1 MNMHDD
7 PEFSSASLRVPPYSL
22 ESESSVLGALMLDN
36 RAWDRVAD
44 LLTENDFYRAEHRL
58 IFGAVG
64 SLVNSNKEADVVT
77 VFAYLQKRGKDE
89 AAGGLE
95 YLNALAQFVPSASN
109 IRRYADIVRER
120 SILRK
125 LISVSDEI
133 ATSAFN
139 TEGKAIA
146 TILDSAESQI
156 FSIGQQSARQADDWK
171 SLEQG
176 AVRLLDWMQEATDGN
191 TKPDYTPTGFK
202 ELDERLDGGVRGG
215 ELIVLGARPSMGKT
229 AMGMNIIKHIA
240 LNEGKPCGVFSM
252 EMPDIQITR
261 RLMSTVGKIRLDK
274 VRRPERLNDF
284 DWGNVSQA
292 VEFMRQMDISFVDQG
307 GLNINQI
314 RSKAR
319 ALARRK
325 GQLGAIL
332 LDYFSLIT
340 GTDPKIPRAY
350 QLQEASMGLKALA
363 KELKCPVIVLQQV
376 KRDVEGRADQMPVMS
391 DLKDSGSLEQ
401 DADAIIF
408 VHRPA
413 KADSKLSDEW
423 KHLAQVS
430 VPKLRDGETGFFNL
444 YWAGEHQIFTDWPT
458 TMEVPSNRA
467 RTSRG
472 VDL

>member
-1 MNMHDD
+1 MNPHDD
-7 PEFSSASLRVPPYSL
+7 PGIGMLRIPPHST
-22 ESESSVLGALMLDN
+22 ESETGVIGALLLDN
-36 RAWDRVAD
+36 RAWDRVGD
-44 LLTENDFYRAEHRL
+44 ILTAGDFYRHQHQV
-58 IFGAVG
+58 IFEAIAV
-64 SLVNSNKEADVVT
+64 LVNSSKAADVLT
-77 VFAYLQKRGKDE
+77 VFAHLQRSGKAED
-89 AAGGLE
+89 AGGLE
-95 YLNALAQFVPSASN
+95 YLNSVAQFVPSAAN
-109 IRRYADIVRER
+109 IRRYAEAVRER

-125 LISVSDEI
+125 LITVSDEI
-133 ATSAFN
+133 SASAFN

-146 TILDSAESQI
+146 TILDSAERQI
-156 FSIGQQSARQADDWK
+156 FNIGQHSGRQSDDWK
-171 SLEQG
+171 SLDQG
-176 AVRLLDWMQEATDGN
+176 AIKLLDWLQEATNGN
-191 TKPDYTPTGFK
+191 YKPDYTQTGFK
-202 ELDERLDGGVRGG
+202 ELDERLDGGLRGG
-215 ELIVLGARPSMGKT
+215 ELVVLGARPSMGKT
-229 AMGMNIIKHIA
+229 AMGMNIVKHIA
-240 LNEGKPCGVFSM
+240 LHEGMPCGVFSM

-261 RLMSTVGKIRLDK
+261 RLMSTVGSIRLDK

-284 DWGNVSQA
+284 DWSNVSKA
-292 VEFMRQMDISFVDQG
+292 VESMRNMDISFVDQG
-307 GLNINQI
+307 GLKINQI

-325 GQLGAIL
+325 GKLGVIM

-350 QLQEASMGLKALA
+350 QLQEASMGLKSLA
-363 KELKCPVIVLQQV
+363 KELNCPVIVLQQV

-413 KADSKLSDEW
+413 KADAKLGDEW

-444 YWAGEHQIFTDWPT
+444 YWAGEHQVFVDWPA
-458 TMEVPSNRA
+458 TMEVPSNRV

-472 VDL
+472 GDL

>member
-1 MNMHDD
+1 MNLTDD
-7 PEFSSASLRVPPYSL
+7 PGLLSLRIPPHSI
-22 ESESSVLGALMLDN
+22 EAESSVLGSLMLDN

-44 LLTENDFYRAEHRL
+44 LLMDSDFYRMEHRL

-64 SLVNSNKEADVVT
+64 ALVNSNKEADVVT
-77 VFAYLQKRGKDE
+77 VYAYLQKQGKDE
-89 AAGGLE
+89 AAGGIE

-125 LISVSDEI
+125 LISASDDI

-171 SLEQG
+171 SLEH
-176 AVRLLDWMQEATDGN
+176 VTVKLLDWMQLAAEGGYE
-191 TKPDYTPTGFK
+191 PDYTSTGFK
-202 ELDERLDGGVRGG
+202 ELDERLDGGMRGG

-229 AMGMNIIKHIA
+229 AMGMNIVKHVA
-240 LNEGKPCGVFSM
+240 QTQGKPCGVFSM
-252 EMPDIQITR
+252 EMPDIQVTR

-284 DWGNVSQA
+284 DWASVSRA
-292 VEFMRQMDISFVDQG
+292 VESMRTMDISFVEQG

-319 ALARRK
+319 GLARRK
-325 GQLGAIL
+325 GQLGAIM

-350 QLQEASMGLKALA
+350 QLQEASMGLKSLA
-363 KELKCPVIVLQQV
+363 KELNCPVIVLQQV

-413 KADSKLSDEW
+413 KADAKLGDEW

-444 YWAGEHQIFTDWPT
+444 YWAGENQAFVDWPAT
-458 TMEVPSNRA
+458 LEVPSNRV

-472 VDL
+472 GDL

>member
-1 MNMHDD
+1 MSQS
-7 PEFSSASLRVPPYSL
+7 PSLRVPPHSV
-22 ESESSVLGALMLDN
+22 EAESSVLGALMLDN

-44 LLTENDFYRAEHRL
+44 LLVDTDFYRVEHRL
-58 IFGAVG
+58 IFAAVG
-64 SLVNSNKEADVVT
+64 ALVNANKEADVVT

-89 AAGGLE
+89 DAGGLQ

-156 FSIGQQSARQADDWK
+156 FGIGQQNARQADDWK
-171 SLEQG
+171 TLDHG
-176 AVRLLDWMQEATDGN
+176 TVKLLDWMQQAAEGSY
-191 TKPDYTPTGFK
+191 KPDYTPTGFK
-202 ELDERLDGGVRGG
+202 ELDDRLDGGLRGG

-240 LNEGKPCGVFSM
+240 LTVGKPCGVFSM
-252 EMPDIQITR
+252 EMPDLQLTR
-261 RLMSTVGKIRLDK
+261 RMMSTVGKVRLDK

-284 DWGNVSQA
+284 DWSNVSKA
-292 VEFMRQMDISFVDQG
+292 VEFMRQMDISFVDQA

-319 ALARRK
+319 SLARRK
-325 GQLGAIL
+325 GQLGAIM
-332 LDYFSLIT
+332 LDYFSLIA

-350 QLQEASMGLKALA
+350 QLQEASMGLKSLA
-363 KELKCPVIVLQQV
+363 KELNCPVIVLQQV

-413 KADSKLSDEW
+413 KADSKLGDEW

-444 YWAGEHQIFTDWPT
+444 YWAGEHQIFTDWPAT
-458 TMEVPSNRA
+458 LEVPSNRA

-472 VDL
+472 GEL

>member
-1 MNMHDD
+1 MNLTDD
-7 PEFSSASLRVPPYSL
+7 PELASLRVPPNSI
-22 ESESSVLGALMLDN
+22 EAETSVLGGLLLDN
-36 RAWDRVAD
+36 RAWDRVGDMLQEA
-44 LLTENDFYRAEHRL
+44 DFYRREHKL
-58 IFGAVG
+58 IYAAIG
-64 SLVNSNKEADVVT
+64 SLVNAGRQADVIT
-77 VFAYLQKRGKDE
+77 VHSHLQGIGKGDE
-89 AAGGLE
+89 IGGMV
-95 YLNALAQFVPSASN
+95 YLNSLAQYVPSAAN
-109 IRRYADIVRER
+109 IRRYAEIVRER

-125 LISVSDEI
+125 LIAVSDEI

-139 TEGKAIA
+139 TEGQAIS
-146 TILDSAESQI
+146 TILDSAERQI
-156 FSIGQQSARQADDWK
+156 FNIGQHNIRQADDWK

-176 AVRLLDWMQEATDGN
+176 TVRLLDWLQEASTGDF
-191 TKPDYTPTGFK
+191 KPDFTPTGFK
-202 ELDERLDGGVRGG
+202 ELDERLDGGLRGG
-215 ELIVLGARPSMGKT
+215 ELVVLGARPSMGKT
-229 AMGMNIIKHIA
+229 AMGMNIINHIA
-240 LNEGKPCGVFSM
+240 LTGGKACGVFSM
-252 EMPDIQITR
+252 EMPETQITK

-274 VRRPERLNDF
+274 VKRPERLNDF
-284 DWGNVSQA
+284 DWGNVSRA
-292 VEFMRQMDISFVDQG
+292 VESMRTMDISFVDQG

-325 GQLGAIL
+325 GQLGAIM

-350 QLQEASMGLKALA
+350 QLQEASMGLKSLA
-363 KELKCPVIVLQQV
+363 KELNCPVIVLQQV

-413 KADSKLSDEW
+413 KADSKLGDEW
-423 KHLAQVS
+423 KNLAQVS
-430 VPKLRDGETGFFNL
+430 VSKLRDGETGFFNL
-444 YWAGEHQIFTDWPT
+444 YWAGEHQVFVDWPT

-472 VDL
+472 GDL

>member
-1 MNMHDD
+1 MKLTDD
-7 PEFSSASLRVPPYSL
+7 PELSALRAPPHSIEA
-22 ESESSVLGALMLDN
+22 ESGLLGALLLN
-36 RAWDRVAD
+36 NAAWDRVSD
-44 LLTENDFYRAEHRL
+44 LLTEADFYRSEHRL
-58 IFGAVG
+58 IFATVGA
-64 SLVNSNKEADVVT
+64 LVNSGKPADVVT
-77 VFAYLQKRGKDE
+77 VYAALQKQQRSE
-89 AAGGLE
+89 EAGGME
-95 YLNALAQFVPSASN
+95 YLNALSQYVPSAAN
-109 IRRYADIVRER
+109 IRRYSEIVRER

-125 LISVSDEI
+125 LIAASDQI
-133 ATSAFN
+133 AASAFN
-139 TEGKAIA
+139 TEGQAIA
-146 TILDSAESQI
+146 TILDNAESQI
-156 FSIGQQSARQADDWK
+156 FNIGQHSGRQADDWK

-176 AVRLLDWMQEATDGN
+176 TVKLLYWLQVAADGSY
-191 TKPDYTPTGFK
+191 KPDFTPTGFK
-202 ELDERLDGGVRGG
+202 ELDERLDGGLRGG

-229 AMGMNIIKHIA
+229 AMGMNIVKHIA
-240 LNEGKPCGVFSM
+240 FNEGKPCGVFSM

-284 DWGNVSQA
+284 DWANVTQA
-292 VEFMRQMDISFVDQG
+292 VEDMRKADISFVDKA
-307 GLNINQI
+307 GLTINQI

-325 GQLGAIL
+325 GQLGAIM
-332 LDYFSLIT
+332 LDYFSLIA
-340 GTDPKIPRAY
+340 GTDKKIPRAY

-363 KELKCPVIVLQQV
+363 KELNCPVIVLQQV

-413 KADSKLSDEW
+413 KADSKLGDEW

-444 YWAGEHQIFTDWPT
+444 YWAGEHQVFVDWPDT
-458 TMEVPSNRA
+458 LEVPSNRMRA
-467 RTSRG
+467 SRG
-472 VDL
+472 GDL

>member
-1 MNMHDD
+1 MNLTDD
-7 PEFSSASLRVPPYSL
+7 PELANLRVPPHSI
-22 ESESSVLGALMLDN
+22 EAEAGVLGALLLN
-36 RAWDRVAD
+36 NSAWDRVGD
-44 LLTENDFYRAEHRL
+44 LLTDSDFYRAEHRL
-58 IFGAVG
+58 IFGAIG
-64 SLVNSNKEADVVT
+64 QLVNSNKAADVVT
-77 VFAYLQKRGKDE
+77 VFTHLEKHQQSE
-89 AAGGLE
+89 QVGGLV
-95 YLNALAQFVPSASN
+95 YLDSLAQYVPSAAN
-109 IRRYADIVRER
+109 IRRYAETVRER
-120 SILRK
+120 SILRQ
-125 LISVSDEI
+125 LVAASDEI
-133 ATSAFN
+133 SASAFN
-139 TEGKAIA
+139 SGGAPIA
-146 TILDSAESQI
+146 AILDNAERQI
-156 FSIGQQSARQADDWK
+156 FNIGQHNTRQADDWK
-171 SLEQG
+171 TLEQG
-176 AVRLLDWMQEATDGN
+176 TVRLLDWMQEASNGDY
-191 TKPDYTPTGFK
+191 KPDFTPTGFK
-202 ELDERLDGGVRGG
+202 ELDERLDGGMRGG

-229 AMGMNIIKHIA
+229 AMGMNIINHIA

-274 VRRPERLNDF
+274 VKRPERLSDF
-284 DWGNVSQA
+284 DWSSVSRA
-292 VEFMRQMDISFVDQG
+292 VESMRTMDISFVDQG

-325 GQLGAIL
+325 GQLGAIM

-350 QLQEASMGLKALA
+350 QLQEASMGLKSLA
-363 KELKCPVIVLQQV
+363 KELNCPVIVLQQV

-413 KADSKLSDEW
+413 KADSKLGDEW

-444 YWAGEHQIFTDWPT
+444 YWAGEHQVFVDWPT
-458 TMEVPSNRA
+458 TLEVPSNRA

-472 VDL
+472 GDL

>member
-1 MNMHDD
+1 MNLTDD
-7 PEFSSASLRVPPYSL
+7 PELGALRVPPHSIEA
-22 ESESSVLGALMLDN
+22 ESGVLGALLLN
-36 RAWDRVAD
+36 NSAWDRVAD
-44 LLTENDFYRAEHRL
+44 LLSEADFYRTENRL
-58 IFGAVG
+58 IFGAIGV
-64 SLVNSNKEADVVT
+64 LVNSNKAADVVT
-77 VFAYLQKRGKDE
+77 VYAQLQKQRKGE
-89 AAGGLE
+89 EAGGLA
-95 YLNALAQFVPSASN
+95 YLNQLAQYVPSAAN
-109 IRRYADIVRER
+109 IRRYAEIVRDR

-125 LISVSDEI
+125 LIATSDEI

-139 TEGKAIA
+139 TEGRVIA
-146 TILDSAESQI
+146 TILDNAERQI
-156 FSIGQQSARQADDWK
+156 FNIGQHNARQADDWK
-171 SLEQG
+171 SLDQG
-176 AVRLLDWMQEATDGN
+176 TVKLLDWMQAAADGSY
-191 TKPDYTPTGFK
+191 KPDYTPTGFK
-202 ELDERLDGGVRGG
+202 ELDDRLDGGLRGG

-229 AMGMNIIKHIA
+229 AMGMNIVKHIA

-274 VRRPERLNDF
+274 VRRPERLSDF
-284 DWGNVSQA
+284 DWANVSQA
-292 VEFMRQMDISFVDQG
+292 VEKMRLTDISFVDQG

-319 ALARRK
+319 SLARRK
-325 GQLGAIL
+325 GQLGAIM

-350 QLQEASMGLKALA
+350 QLQEASMGLKSLA
-363 KELKCPVIVLQQV
+363 KELNCPVIVLQQV

-413 KADSKLSDEW
+413 KADSKLGDEW
-423 KHLAQVS
+423 KSLAQVS

-444 YWAGEHQIFTDWPT
+444 YWAGEHQVFVDWPA

-472 VDL
+472 GDL